1 MGTLLRTAFCW
12 AALQGLLKGGLCQQP
27 FSVPDSVAALEG
39 SCVVIPCTFFVP
51 SGQKA
56 RVEVT
61 WFAEGKDRTRL
72 FPKSSTYKVY
82 DSLDVSSAH
91 SNFRERATLVGNLSA
106 GNCSLMIKKVKSGE
120 IIKMYLEDKRRNRS
134 PTIAFETRGVPAK
147 PLISHH
153 GPVREGQRNTVSC
166 VVEHTCPGHPP
177 VIEWKQVT
185 GQVTLEHTEVR
196 KGSWRMASSMTFTAS
211 YKDTSVEC
219 QATYN
224 GEVKVTKVEKLNV
237 TYAPKNIQ
245 IEVSPENVKEGGKVN
260 VSCSDNA
267 NPPSFLHTLHM
278 AQGNKIIT
286 YRNSSVSRF
295 ANVSRGTHFYC
306 TVQNSIGQAHSESKA
321 ISIQYKPEISPESK
335 CHVMS
340 GKVACQ
346 CVVDSCPVASLHWEA
361 HSRIQN
367 QTLHFGNSTAGNVV
381 TGTLDGLWSPELN
394 VTCAA
399 TNPHGTS
406 VMRMLFVHEQTDKW
420 KIILAVAGV
429 LSFIFILIII
439 IAVTVCCK
447 RRKRASYV
455 VHSSIPYPLYD
466 SNIYQDRDP
475 LYMNCV
481 EANPVYTNGRF
492 DTLYE
497 NCTPCFV
504 RTMQQ
509 RQAFRKNRHLRQ
521 LAEIRILPTE
531 CPVYLEILP

>member
-1 MGTLLRTAFCW
+1 MGTLLWTTFCW
-12 AALQGLLKGGLCQQP
+12 AALQGLLKGGLCKQP

-39 SCVVIPCTFFVP
+39 SCVVIPCTFYVP

-56 RVEVT
+56 RVEVA
-61 WFAEGKDRTRL
+61 WFAEVQKRK
-72 FPKSSTYKVY
+72 FFVKSSTYKVY
-82 DSLDVSSAH
+82 DSLDVSSVH
-91 SNFRERATLVGNLSA
+91 SNFRERATLVGNLTA

-120 IIKMYLEDKRRNRS
+120 INKMYLVDKNGNRS
-134 PTIAFETRGVPAK
+134 STIAFETRGPLVK
-147 PLISHH
+147 PLISHR
-153 GPVREGQRNTVSC
+153 GPVREGQRVTVSC
-166 VVEHTCPGHPP
+166 MVEHTCPGHPP

-185 GQVTLEHTEVR
+185 GRVTQEHTELSN
-196 KGSWRMASSMTFTAS
+196 GNWTMTSSMTFTAS

-219 QATYN
+219 QVTFD
-224 GEVKVTKVEKLNV
+224 GEVKVIGVQKINV
-237 TYAPKNIQ
+237 TYAPKNIK
-245 IEVSPENVKEGGKVN
+245 IEVSPENVKEGDKVN
-260 VSCSDNA
+260 VFCSDNA

-278 AQGNKIIT
+278 AQGNKTIT

-306 TVQNSIGQAHSESKA
+306 TVQNSIGQTRSEPKA
-321 ISIQYKPEISPESK
+321 ISIQYKPEISPGSK

-346 CVVDSCPVASLHWEA
+346 CVVDSYPVASLHWDV
-361 HSRIQN
+361 HGRIQN
-367 QTLHFGNSTAGNVV
+367 QTFHFGNSTAGNVV
-381 TGTLDGLWSPELN
+381 TGSLDGPWSPELN

-399 TNPHGTS
+399 TNLHGTA
-406 VMRMLFVHEQTDKW
+406 VMQMLFVHEQTDTW
-420 KIILAVAGV
+420 KVILAVAGV
-429 LSFIFILIII
+429 LSFIFIVIII
-439 IAVTVCCK
+439 ITVTVCCK
-447 RRKRASYV
+447 RQKRASYV
-455 VHSSIPYPLYD
+455 VHNPIPYPLYD
-466 SNIYQDRDP
+466 NNLYQDRDP

-504 RTMQQ
+504 RTTQQ

>member
-237 TYAPKNIQ
+237 TY
-245 IEVSPENVKEGGKVN
+245 
-260 VSCSDNA
+260 
-267 NPPSFLHTLHM
+267 
-278 AQGNKIIT
+278 
-286 YRNSSVSRF
+286 
-295 ANVSRGTHFYC
+295 
-306 TVQNSIGQAHSESKA
+306 
-321 ISIQYKPEISPESK
+321 KPEISPESK